1 MKALKTQDESE
12 QPLRKFLE
20 PIKMEKYVDSFI
32 ENGIE
37 SVDDLKLIEE
47 KHLEKMSIPLG
58 HRLKIIKKIKETF
71 P

>member
-1 MKALKTQDESE
+1 
-12 QPLRKFLE
+12 
-20 PIKMEKYVDSFI
+20 MEKYADSFI

-58 HRLKIIKKIKETF
+58 HWLKIIKKIKETF